1 MLLHSYPRN
10 GRINESRVHDQPI
23 HEQPRN
29 RKLSDIYPY
38 CHSVS
43 YHPPFVYFPSF
54 NPSALTITAFRRK
67 KRYLD
72 RGKDGKTRK
81 KGKKELLRLG
91 QRDLI
96 ISASVRNSTWEASLI
111 FNTTNSMEAVH
122 PNDNILLLPPSSKL
136 TTYVAHFR
144 GIIYKYEFVPVT

>member
-23 HEQPRN
+23 HEQPPN
-29 RKLSDIYPY
+29 RKLSDIYPC

-43 YHPPFVYFPSF
+43 YHPPFVYFLSF

-81 KGKKELLRLG
+81 KGKKEREKEGNCSSLRWSQG
-91 QRDLI
+91 I
-96 ISASVRNSTWEASLI
+96 VVCYCCSV
-111 FNTTNSMEAVH
+111 AVVCCVVVVMCG
-122 PNDNILLLPPSSKL
+122 SS
-136 TTYVAHFR
+136 VA
-144 GIIYKYEFVPVT
+144 VVLCS

>member
-23 HEQPRN
+23 HEQPPN
-29 RKLSDIYPY
+29 RKLSDIYPC

-43 YHPPFVYFPSF
+43 YHPPFVYFLSF

-96 ISASVRNSTWEASLI
+96 YLSVRPKLNMRSISYLQYHKFNGSCPSKRHHTPSPALLQANDLCSSL
-111 FNTTNSMEAVH
+111 
-122 PNDNILLLPPSSKL
+122 
-136 TTYVAHFR
+136 
-144 GIIYKYEFVPVT
+144 